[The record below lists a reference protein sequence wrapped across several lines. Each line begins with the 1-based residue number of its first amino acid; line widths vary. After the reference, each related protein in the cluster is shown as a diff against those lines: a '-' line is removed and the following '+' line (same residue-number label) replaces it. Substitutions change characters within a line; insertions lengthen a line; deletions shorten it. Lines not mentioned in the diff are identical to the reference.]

1 MRKKAFV
8 SAVIGLVVA
17 GLAIWGFVEGRKELA
32 HEAQREKPL
41 QVPSRVLAQ
50 SDGVAVVFDAA
61 TRKRADIAVAAVQ
74 MANRSGE
81 VDALATVLPPQELI
95 DLRSAYVAARTQAE
109 SRQAAVQASRGEYE
123 RTRALHGDEF
133 NVSTKALEA
142 AQAQWQ
148 SDAAAAQG
156 ASEARE
162 AVVRSACQKWG
173 AALTAAVAGDAASFR
188 RLADG
193 RDVLLRIAA
202 PAGAALP
209 EPPATARVPTSHG
222 GLRTATLVSPSPQAD
237 PRIQGPTF
245 FYSAPSDGLLPGTT
259 VTAHLP
265 IGAARS
271 GAIVPADAV
280 VWWQGKA
287 WYYVQGAPDH
297 FMRRELTDAQAVNE
311 GWFVPGLSSLHVV
324 VRGAQTLLSE
334 ELRGQTQTGEED

>member
-1 MRKKAFV
+1 MRKRTFI
-8 SAVIGLVVA
+8 SAAIGLVVA
-17 GLAIWGFVEGRKELA
+17 SLAIWGFIEGRKELA
-32 HEAQREKPL
+32 REAEREKPV

-50 SDGVAVVFDAA
+50 PDGIAVVFDAA
-61 TRKRADIAVAAVQ
+61 TQKRADVAVAALQ
-74 MANRSGE
+74 RATRSGE
-81 VDALATVLPPQELI
+81 VEALATILPPQDLI
-95 DLRSAYVAARTQAE
+95 DLRNAYVAARTQAE
-109 SRQAAVQASRGEYE
+109 SRQAAAQASRREYE
-123 RTRALHGDEF
+123 RIRTLHGDEF

-148 SDAAAAQG
+148 SDTAAARGAAEAQD
-156 ASEARE
+156 
-162 AVVRSACQKWG
+162 AVERTGRQKWG

-209 EPPATARVPTSHG
+209 KPPATARVPASNG
-222 GLRTATLVSPSPQAD
+222 GLRTATLVSPSPQTD

-259 VTAHLP
+259 VAAYLP
-265 IGAARS
+265 IGAERS

-287 WYYVQGAPDH
+287 WYYVQGTPDH
-297 FMRRELTDAQAVNE
+297 FMRRELTGAQAVDA
-311 GWFVPGLSSLHVV
+311 GWFVPGLSSLQVV

-334 ELRGQTQTGEED
+334 ELRGQIKTGEED